1 MRLPVLL
8 VVALAASSCK
18 AAANRGADFL
28 DQFKFVV
35 GATSGGGVR
44 VNAAGLVHTG
54 LNIGIKPDGT
64 SWGWKYGS
72 IKNFATPTADVTFD
86 ADQAW
91 LVKTMTVSRLNY
103 ASGSYRYGME
113 SFFLL
118 PALLSRVD
126 AASADTIHWY
136 VPEEGVRVQGR
147 HWIWSREATREA
159 RAAQIHAFDME
170 LEIGLIGY
178 IDMGFSPGEALDFW
192 LGFLGLDI
200 ADDDWK

>member
-1 MRLPVLL
+1 MRLAVLFAA
-8 VVALAASSCK
+8 VALTSSCK

-35 GATSGGGVR
+35 GVTSGGGAR

-72 IKNFATPTADVTFD
+72 YKRVDTPTADVTFD

-91 LVKTMTVSRLNY
+91 LVRTMTVSRLNY
-103 ASGSYRYGME
+103 AAGSYAWGMD

-118 PALLSRVD
+118 PALFSRVD
-126 AASADTIHWY
+126 AAPAEAIHWY
-136 VPEEGVRVQGR
+136 VPEEGVRIKER
-147 HWIWSREATREA
+147 NWIWSREARRDA
-159 RAAQIHAFDME
+159 RAAQIHAFDIE
-170 LEIGLIGY
+170 LELGLFGY
-178 IDMGFSPGEALDFW
+178 IDMGYSPGETLDFL
-192 LGFLGLDI
+192 LGFFGIDL
-200 ADDDWK
+200 AQDDW